1 MYPEPPLRWSAGVPE
16 ETRVISKPPLSFVLT
31 GEPRTVK
38 TTKNTHRKRLNS
50 SVNTTKHDA
59 SYLYPVFHPSSCG
72 KQPGCS
78 GHQSPAERLRNQ
90 YVGCSSQG
98 LMSLTSIISPFFTN
112 LRERSHCKP
121 NPELFH
127 NFDQLLPTVPRLYR
141 QEGQKLSSA
150 LKPGLNREPPAC
162 SLQFTETGP
171 GPELRKPGRHRSN
184 YNQQDRRVNTIRRLA
199 GNLHGSREK
208 PGRHR
213 LAASSRPV

>member
-1 MYPEPPLRWSAGVPE
+1 MMHP
-16 ETRVISKPPLSFVLT
+16 IFILSFIPQAV
-31 GEPRTVK
+31 V
-38 TTKNTHRKRLNS
+38 S
-50 SVNTTKHDA
+50 SQDV
-59 SYLYPVFHPSSCG
+59 PVIR
-72 KQPGCS
+72 
-78 GHQSPAERLRNQ
+78 QSPAERLRNR
-90 YVGCSSQG
+90 YVGCSGQG

-162 SLQFTETGP
+162 SLKFTETGP

-199 GNLHGSREK
+199 GNLHGSGETR
-208 PGRHR
+208 
-213 LAASSRPV
+213 AASPGCIQPAGIEK